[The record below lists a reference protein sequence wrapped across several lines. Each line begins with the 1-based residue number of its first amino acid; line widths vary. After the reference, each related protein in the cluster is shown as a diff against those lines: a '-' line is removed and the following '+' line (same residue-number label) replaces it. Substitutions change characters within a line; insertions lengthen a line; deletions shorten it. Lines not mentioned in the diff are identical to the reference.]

1 MFNQH
6 HKLPLFLY
14 TVLCVRLSSRAL
26 NTFEELNMTNYL
38 ERGIKELVEEFISS
52 GKPCPS
58 KQTISERRAGYL
70 SSTVLAGSSPE
81 MADEVVDELDG
92 IQVKVYKP
100 SDKIDLPITIYFHG
114 GCFISGGFETHE
126 AQLRQLA
133 HLSETIVV
141 CIKYRL
147 APEHAYP
154 SAHDDVFQA
163 ALGIK
168 EHGHKYGGDTEH
180 VFFVG
185 DSAGAQLA
193 LATALRLKNKKLWLP
208 EKQILIYPMVDPL
221 GASDSYQKNG
231 TDFIITAQMLLSGF
245 QLYAGESER
254 LASEK
259 ELNLLARKDFQ
270 GLPPTFIITAEYDPL
285 RDEGEQL
292 YRLLLSQGVD
302 AYCERYLGVIHGFY
316 QLSGVSESARRCIR
330 NIANAIK
337 N

>member
-1 MFNQH
+1 
-6 HKLPLFLY
+6 
-14 TVLCVRLSSRAL
+14 
-26 NTFEELNMTNYL
+26 MTYYL
-38 ERGIKELVEEFISS
+38 ENGIKELVDEFISS

-58 KQTISERRAGYL
+58 QQTISERRAGYL
-70 SSTVLAGSSPE
+70 SSTILAGTSPE
-81 MADEVVDELDG
+81 MADEFIDTLDG

-100 SDKIDLPITIYFHG
+100 YDKVNLPITIYFHG

-133 HLSETIVV
+133 KLSETIVV

-147 APEHAYP
+147 APEHTYP
-154 SAHDDVFQA
+154 SAHDDVFHA
-163 ALGIK
+163 VLNIK
-168 EHGHKYGGDTEH
+168 EYGHKYGGNTEH

-193 LATALRLKNKKLWLP
+193 FSTALRLKNKKQWLP
-208 EKQILIYPMVDPL
+208 EKQVLIYPMLDPL
-221 GASDSYQKNG
+221 GESDSYQANG
-231 TDFIITAQMLLSGF
+231 TDFIITAQMLRSGF
-245 QLYAGESER
+245 QLYAGESVR
-254 LASEK
+254 LVSET
-259 ELNLLARKDFQ
+259 ELNLLARNDFQ

>member
-1 MFNQH
+1 
-6 HKLPLFLY
+6 
-14 TVLCVRLSSRAL
+14 
-26 NTFEELNMTNYL
+26 MTYYL
-38 ERGIKELVEEFISS
+38 ENGIKELVDEFISS

-58 KQTISERRAGYL
+58 QQTISERRAGYL
-70 SSTVLAGSSPE
+70 SSTILAGTSPE
-81 MADEVVDELDG
+81 MADEFIDTLDG

-100 SDKIDLPITIYFHG
+100 YDKANLPITIYFHG

-133 HLSETIVV
+133 KLSETIVV

-147 APEHAYP
+147 APEHTYP
-154 SAHDDVFQA
+154 SAHDDVFHA
-163 ALGIK
+163 VLNIK
-168 EHGHKYGGDTEH
+168 EYGHKYGGNTEY

-193 LATALRLKNKKLWLP
+193 FSTALRLKNKKQWLP
-208 EKQILIYPMVDPL
+208 EKQVLIYPMLDPL
-221 GASDSYQKNG
+221 GESDSYQTNG
-231 TDFIITAQMLLSGF
+231 TDFIITAQMLRSGF
-245 QLYAGESER
+245 QLYAGESVR
-254 LASEK
+254 LVSET
-259 ELNLLARKDFQ
+259 ELNLLARNDFQ

>member
-1 MFNQH
+1 
-6 HKLPLFLY
+6 
-14 TVLCVRLSSRAL
+14 
-26 NTFEELNMTNYL
+26 MTYYL
-38 ERGIKELVEEFISS
+38 ENGIKELVDEFISS

-58 KQTISERRAGYL
+58 QQTISERRAGYL
-70 SSTVLAGSSPE
+70 SSTILAGTSPE
-81 MADEVVDELDG
+81 MADEFIDTLNG

-100 SDKIDLPITIYFHG
+100 NDKANLPITIYFHG

-133 HLSETIVV
+133 KLSETIVV

-147 APEHAYP
+147 APEHTYP
-154 SAHDDVFQA
+154 SAHDDVFHA
-163 ALGIK
+163 VLNIK
-168 EHGHKYGGDTEH
+168 EYGHKYGGNTEH

-193 LATALRLKNKKLWLP
+193 FSTALRLKNKKQWLP
-208 EKQILIYPMVDPL
+208 EKQVLIYPMLDPL
-221 GASDSYQKNG
+221 GESDSYQTNG
-231 TDFIITAQMLLSGF
+231 TDFIITAQMLRSGF
-245 QLYAGESER
+245 QLYAGESVR
-254 LASEK
+254 LVSET
-259 ELNLLARKDFQ
+259 ELNLLARNDFQ

>member
-1 MFNQH
+1 
-6 HKLPLFLY
+6 
-14 TVLCVRLSSRAL
+14 
-26 NTFEELNMTNYL
+26 MTYYL
-38 ERGIKELVEEFISS
+38 ENGIKELVDEFISS

-58 KQTISERRAGYL
+58 QQTISERRAGYL
-70 SSTVLAGSSPE
+70 SSTILAGTSPE
-81 MADEVVDELDG
+81 MADEFIDTLDG

-100 SDKIDLPITIYFHG
+100 YDKANLPITIYFHG

-133 HLSETIVV
+133 KLSETIVV

-147 APEHAYP
+147 APEHTYP
-154 SAHDDVFQA
+154 SAHDDVFHA
-163 ALGIK
+163 VLNIK
-168 EHGHKYGGDTEH
+168 EYGHKYGGNTEH

-193 LATALRLKNKKLWLP
+193 FSTALRLKNKKQWLP
-208 EKQILIYPMVDPL
+208 EKQVLIYPMLDPL
-221 GASDSYQKNG
+221 GESDSYQTNG
-231 TDFIITAQMLLSGF
+231 TDFIITAQMLRSGF
-245 QLYAGESER
+245 QLYAGESVR
-254 LASEK
+254 LVSET
-259 ELNLLARKDFQ
+259 ELNLLARNDFQ

-316 QLSGVSESARRCIR
+316 QLSGVSESARRCII

>member
-1 MFNQH
+1 
-6 HKLPLFLY
+6 
-14 TVLCVRLSSRAL
+14 
-26 NTFEELNMTNYL
+26 MTYYL
-38 ERGIKELVEEFISS
+38 ENGIKELVDEFISS

-58 KQTISERRAGYL
+58 QQTISERRAGYL
-70 SSTVLAGSSPE
+70 SSTFLAGTSPE
-81 MADEVVDELDG
+81 MADEFIDTLDG

-100 SDKIDLPITIYFHG
+100 YDKANLPITIYFHC

-133 HLSETIVV
+133 KLSETIVV

-147 APEHAYP
+147 APEHTYP
-154 SAHDDVFQA
+154 SAHDDVFHA
-163 ALGIK
+163 VLNIK
-168 EHGHKYGGDTEH
+168 EYGHKYGGNTEH

-193 LATALRLKNKKLWLP
+193 FSTALRLKNKKQWLP
-208 EKQILIYPMVDPL
+208 EKQVLIYPMLDPL
-221 GASDSYQKNG
+221 GESDSYQING
-231 TDFIITAQMLLSGF
+231 TDFIITAQMLRSGF
-245 QLYAGESER
+245 QLYAGESVR
-254 LASEK
+254 LVSET
-259 ELNLLARKDFQ
+259 ELNLLARNDFQ

>member
-1 MFNQH
+1 
-6 HKLPLFLY
+6 
-14 TVLCVRLSSRAL
+14 
-26 NTFEELNMTNYL
+26 MTYYL
-38 ERGIKELVEEFISS
+38 ENGIKELVDEFISS

-58 KQTISERRAGYL
+58 QQTISERRAGYL
-70 SSTVLAGSSPE
+70 SSTILAGTSPE
-81 MADEVVDELDG
+81 MADEFIDMLDG

-100 SDKIDLPITIYFHG
+100 YDKANLPITIYFHG

-133 HLSETIVV
+133 KLSETIVV

-147 APEHAYP
+147 APEHTYP
-154 SAHDDVFQA
+154 SAHDDVFHA
-163 ALGIK
+163 VLNIK
-168 EHGHKYGGDTEH
+168 EYGHKYGGNTEH

-193 LATALRLKNKKLWLP
+193 FSTALRLKNKKQWLP
-208 EKQILIYPMVDPL
+208 EKQVLIYPMLDPL
-221 GASDSYQKNG
+221 GESDSYQTNG
-231 TDFIITAQMLLSGF
+231 TDFIITAQMLRSGF
-245 QLYAGESER
+245 QLYAGESVR
-254 LASEK
+254 LVSET
-259 ELNLLARKDFQ
+259 ELNLLARNDFQ

>member
-1 MFNQH
+1 
-6 HKLPLFLY
+6 
-14 TVLCVRLSSRAL
+14 
-26 NTFEELNMTNYL
+26 MTNYL
-38 ERGIKELVEEFISS
+38 ENGIKELVEEFISS
-52 GKPCPS
+52 GKLCPS
-58 KQTISERRAGYL
+58 KQTISERRTGYL

-81 MADEVVDELDG
+81 MEDEFVDEFNN

-100 SDKIDLPITIYFHG
+100 SDKANLPITIYFHG

-133 HLSETIVV
+133 HLSDTIVV

-147 APEHAYP
+147 APEHTYP
-154 SAHDDVFQA
+154 SAHDDVLQA
-163 ALGIK
+163 VLSIK
-168 EHGHKYGGDTEH
+168 EHGHKYGGNTEN

-185 DSAGAQLA
+185 DSAGGQLA
-193 LATALRLKNKKLWLP
+193 LSTTLRLKNKRLWLP
-208 EKQILIYPMVDPL
+208 KKQVLIYPMVDPL
-221 GASDSYQKNG
+221 GESESYQKNG

-245 QLYAGESER
+245 QLYASDPKQLVCEP
-254 LASEK
+254 

-270 GLPPTFIITAEYDPL
+270 GLPPTLIITAEFDPL

-292 YRLLLSQGVD
+292 YRLLLSQGVE

-330 NIANAIK
+330 NIADVIK

>member
-1 MFNQH
+1 
-6 HKLPLFLY
+6 
-14 TVLCVRLSSRAL
+14 
-26 NTFEELNMTNYL
+26 MTYYL
-38 ERGIKELVEEFISS
+38 ENGIKELVDEFISS

-58 KQTISERRAGYL
+58 QQTISERRAGYL
-70 SSTVLAGSSPE
+70 SSTILAGTSPE
-81 MADEVVDELDG
+81 MADEFIDTLDG

-100 SDKIDLPITIYFHG
+100 YDKANLPITIYFHG

-133 HLSETIVV
+133 KLSETIVV

-147 APEHAYP
+147 APEHTYP
-154 SAHDDVFQA
+154 SAHDDVFHA
-163 ALGIK
+163 VLNIK
-168 EHGHKYGGDTEH
+168 EYGHKYGGNTEH

-193 LATALRLKNKKLWLP
+193 FSTALRLKNKKQWLP
-208 EKQILIYPMVDPL
+208 VKQVLIYPMLDPL
-221 GASDSYQKNG
+221 GESDSYQTNG
-231 TDFIITAQMLLSGF
+231 TDFIITAQMLRSGF
-245 QLYAGESER
+245 QLYAGESVR
-254 LASEK
+254 LVSET
-259 ELNLLARKDFQ
+259 ELNLLARNDFQ

>member
-1 MFNQH
+1 
-6 HKLPLFLY
+6 
-14 TVLCVRLSSRAL
+14 
-26 NTFEELNMTNYL
+26 MTYYL
-38 ERGIKELVEEFISS
+38 ENGIKELVDEFISS

-58 KQTISERRAGYL
+58 QQTISERRAGYL
-70 SSTVLAGSSPE
+70 SSTILAGTSPE
-81 MADEVVDELDG
+81 MADEFIDTLDG

-100 SDKIDLPITIYFHG
+100 YDKANLPITIYFHG

-133 HLSETIVV
+133 KLSEAIVV

-147 APEHAYP
+147 APEYTYP
-154 SAHDDVFQA
+154 SAHDDVFHA
-163 ALGIK
+163 VLNIK
-168 EHGHKYGGDTEH
+168 EYGHKYGGNTEH

-193 LATALRLKNKKLWLP
+193 FSTALRLKNKKQWLP
-208 EKQILIYPMVDPL
+208 EKQVLIYPMLDPL
-221 GASDSYQKNG
+221 GESDSYQTNG
-231 TDFIITAQMLLSGF
+231 TDFIITAQMLRSGF
-245 QLYAGESER
+245 QLYAGESVR
-254 LASEK
+254 LVSET
-259 ELNLLARKDFQ
+259 ELNLLARNDFQ